1 MNCPQT
7 SEECG
12 ENKLVTVTTTS
23 MAVKIG
29 KSTTDLTRAFS
40 GCSWLIKSACNPFTI
55 GYDSTASAMIGTATI
70 SDKYKVQFIELR
82 DASITSDRVNNNF
95 VFTTG
100 QVVSTDAGTISK
112 PNYVTQYYTSR

>member
-1 MNCPQT
+1 MNCPQV

-12 ENKLVTVTTTS
+12 VDKLVTVITTD

-29 KSTTDLTRAFS
+29 SSTTTLTRAKS

-55 GYDSTASAMIGTATI
+55 GYDSTASTMIGTATI
-70 SDKYKVQFIELR
+70 PDKYKVQFIELR
-82 DASITSDRVNNNF
+82 DASITNNRPNNGF
-95 VFTTG
+95 VFTSG
-100 QVVSTDAGTISK
+100 QVVSTDAGTVST